1 MFTWKSWTVNQHT
14 FDNVR
19 QWYTSAVSILQ
30 EVRRRLSAVLSLLGR
45 RFKHLPCMSS
55 LLVELQ
61 ELCDSL
67 LYFWGDLNHDG
78 LSADFF
84 ECREIYV
91 DQFSFWLSSTSEESW
106 QRSRFSVRGD
116 TADRIGMSRW
126 QTSLPQPLTLVATE
140 TKQLSQTPT
149 TCQQEVWCA

>member
-1 MFTWKSWTVNQHT
+1 MVDQLIMIWCSPDTFTPNDRSRANMFTWKSWTVNQHT

-67 LYFWGDLNHDG
+67 LYFWG
-78 LSADFF
+78 
-84 ECREIYV
+84 
-91 DQFSFWLSSTSEESW
+91 
-106 QRSRFSVRGD
+106 
-116 TADRIGMSRW
+116 
-126 QTSLPQPLTLVATE
+126 
-140 TKQLSQTPT
+140 
-149 TCQQEVWCA
+149 